1 MKYFNNNTDG
11 DDTYDD
17 KIRNKISDIRM
28 ILGRLR
34 NTVTNND
41 RKKVR
46 RELYEIE
53 KKKNLSDKK
62 KEEIYDHVVE
72 LVNTSIKKKNI
83 SIMTQTTKH
92 DLGYYGIRNI

>member
-17 KIRNKISDIRM
+17 KIRDKISDIRM
-28 ILGRLR
+28 ILGRLG

-41 RKKVR
+41 RKKVK

-72 LVNTSIKKKNI
+72 LVNTLNKKEEYKH
-83 SIMTQTTKH
+83 H
-92 DLGYYGIRNI
+92 DLDY

>member
-1 MKYFNNNTDG
+1 MKHFNNNTDG

-17 KIRNKISDIRM
+17 KIRDKISDIRM

-72 LVNTSIKKKNI
+72 LVNTLNKKEEYKH
-83 SIMTQTTKH
+83 H
-92 DLGYYGIRNI
+92 DLDY